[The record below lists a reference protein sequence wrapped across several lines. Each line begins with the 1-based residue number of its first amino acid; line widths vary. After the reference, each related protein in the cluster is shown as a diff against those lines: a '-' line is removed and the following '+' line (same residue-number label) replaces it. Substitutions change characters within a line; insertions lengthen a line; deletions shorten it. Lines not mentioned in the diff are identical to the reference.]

1 MEDNQINTGHISASM
16 SESISEVKSLT
27 LEMAGNVEASYA
39 SALAGLIKG
48 ESELSHNVATHDF
61 TINNYEIDIDEKCNT
76 LLALRT
82 PVASDLRTIIVI
94 LRIITDLERVGDEAE
109 KIARLSLKLNYE
121 NIDPSFLK
129 SLEHLGNST
138 SLALNRS
145 IDAYARKSVE
155 DAFEVI
161 AQDKKVDIEYEAC
174 MRQLIS
180 YIVKFEDNKVVKNFI
195 DISTCAKSIER
206 IGDHAKNIAQHTIY
220 LIKGKDVRHTSI
232 EQVRSEIEELF

>member
-1 MEDNQINTGHISASM
+1 MSNNQSLTGHIRSSLGD
-16 SESISEVKSLT
+16 SISKVQSLT
-27 LEMAGNVEASYA
+27 LEMAGIVEASYA
-39 SALAGLIKG
+39 NALAGLIKG
-48 ESELSHNVATHDF
+48 KSELSHNVATHDF
-61 TINNYEIDIDEKCNT
+61 LINKFEIEIDEKCNT
-76 LLALRT
+76 LLALQT
-82 PVASDLRTIIVI
+82 PVAKDLRTIVVI

-109 KIARLSLKLNYE
+109 KIARLSLKLNYD
-121 NIDPSFLK
+121 NIDASFLK

-138 SLALNRS
+138 SSALNKA

-161 AQDKKVDIEYEAC
+161 TEDKNVDVEYENC

-180 YIVKFEDNKVVKNFI
+180 YIVKIEENKIVKNFI

-232 EQVRSEIEELF
+232 EQVRAEIEE